1 MKQIPNLTPRHLAAA
16 LRAGVAATAA
26 LALAACFEM
35 DQDVSLSKDG
45 SGTIE
50 MKTVF
55 GAQIA
60 PMLEMGAAEGGGN
73 PLEDLKD
80 AAKMAEQAA
89 NMGEGV
95 EFVEARD
102 LEFNDGRK
110 GVAATFRFA
119 DINNLRINLN
129 ESPGDEEEDTAPA
142 NLTFQ
147 FTPGDTS
154 KLVIQMPPM
163 EAGDA
168 PAQAAEAAE
177 GMDEAAMAMMA
188 PMMQGMRVG
197 MSITV
202 DGEIVNTNASH
213 TEGNKI
219 ILMDMDM
226 GKLVANADAMKKLGS
241 PDALQDFS
249 QFATVAKEAG
259 LKVETEQNIEVEFK

>member
-1 MKQIPNLTPRHLAAA
+1 MKSIPNLTSRHLAAA
-16 LRAGVAATAA
+16 LRASVAATAA

-60 PMLEMGAAEGGGN
+60 PMLAMAAAEGEGN
-73 PLEDLKD
+73 PLEELKNP
-80 AAKMAEQAA
+80 ATMAEQAA
-89 NMGEGV
+89 SMGEGV

-102 LEFNDGRK
+102 ITLDDGSQ
-110 GVAATFRFA
+110 GVVATFRFA

-129 ESPGDEEEDTAPA
+129 DTPGEEDADAAPA
-142 NLTFQ
+142 PLSFQ

-163 EAGDA
+163 
-168 PAQAAEAAE
+168 QAAEAAE
-177 GMDEAAMAMMA
+177 EIDEAAMAMMA
-188 PMMQGMRVG
+188 PMMQMMQGMRVG

-219 ILMDMDM
+219 ILMDVDM
-226 GKLVANADAMKKLGS
+226 GKLVNDPDTMKKLGS

-249 QFATVAKEAG
+249 QFAGVAKEAG
-259 LKVETEQNIEVEFK
+259 LTIETEPKIEVEFK